1 MHLPFSFGGSACPM
15 QFRLQTYNC
24 VVMIPEHHTHAR
36 NGATQGAA
44 GPALPDGQRRPLGG

>member
-1 MHLPFSFGGSACPM
+1 MHLPFAFGGSADRM
-15 QFRLQTYNC
+15 ESRIGIFMT
-24 VVMIPEHHTHAR
+24 PEYHPNAR